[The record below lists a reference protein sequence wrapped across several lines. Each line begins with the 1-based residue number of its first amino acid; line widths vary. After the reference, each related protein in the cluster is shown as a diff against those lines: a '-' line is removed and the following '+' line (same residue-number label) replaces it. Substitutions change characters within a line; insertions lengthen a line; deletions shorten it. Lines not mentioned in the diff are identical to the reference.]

1 MTAVK
6 AHQAEQFLRTLDSK
20 YKAILVFGTDAG
32 LISERARAAAQRLA
46 SGGGEVL
53 RIEDGDLETDADRLI
68 VELQTLPMFGGP
80 KVIHTR
86 ASRRVTTNV
95 LKPILEQQMLV
106 ASLVVEAGSLTPSDA
121 MRALFEKSP
130 VAAAIA
136 CYADEGRD
144 LDSLVR
150 DTLKEAGLTISTAAQ
165 QALVSRLGADRALS
179 RGELDKLVLY
189 ARGKTEIDIEDVD
202 AIVGDASEL
211 AIEKVIL
218 AAASGRPDV
227 AVEEYDRVIAA
238 GESPQVVILFLQRY
252 FQRLH
257 RLRTALESGKSLD
270 DALRLLRP
278 PIHFKTRPLIE
289 AHCRAW
295 TSASLRDALSKISE
309 TAKAARLNSALEA
322 TLAGQLALDLAAGA
336 AKSRSPGR

>member
-6 AHQAEQFLRTLDSK
+6 THQAEQFIRTLDAK
-20 YKAILVFGTDAG
+20 YKAILVFGMDAG
-32 LISERARAAAQRLA
+32 LVAERARAAARQLA
-46 SGGGEVL
+46 GGGGEVL
-53 RIEDGDLETDADRLI
+53 RIEDGDLEADADRLI

-95 LKPILEQQMLV
+95 LKPILEQQTLA
-106 ASLVVEAGSLTPSDA
+106 ASLVVEAGNLTPSDA
-121 MRALFEKSP
+121 LRGLFEKSP

-150 DTLKEAGLTISTAAQ
+150 TTLKDGGFTISTAAQ

-179 RGELDKLVLY
+179 RGELDKLMLY
-189 ARGKTEIDIEDVD
+189 ARGKSEIDVDDVD

-211 AIEKVIL
+211 AIEKVVR
-218 AAASGRPDV
+218 ATASRQPDV
-227 AVEEYDRVIAA
+227 AIEEYDRVIAA
-238 GESPQVVILFLQRY
+238 GESPQAVILFLLRY

-257 RLRTALESGKSLD
+257 RVRTAVESGMPLD
-270 DALRLLRP
+270 SAIKQLRP
-278 PIHFKTRPLIE
+278 PVHFKTREQIE
-289 AHCRAW
+289 AHCRTW
-295 TSASLRDALSKISE
+295 TSASLLDALSHIAE
-309 TAKAARLNSALEA
+309 FATAARLNSALEV
-322 TLAGQLALDLAAGA
+322 TLASQLALELATTAP
-336 AKSRSPGR
+336 KSRSSGR